1 MKFAL
6 LPGNSNMR
14 YSQQSGLWILQATV
28 HDAGT
33 ITCQAT
39 LGNRKFL
46 TQCRTGSQIAELSV
60 IQNIKGSEN
69 WPY

>member
-1 MKFAL
+1 MNIVL

-39 LGNRKFL
+39 LGNMKFL
-46 TQCRTGSQIAELSV
+46 TRCRSQLGELSV
-60 IQNIKGSEN
+60 IENIKG
-69 WPY
+69 